1 MGTLTRKQ
9 KEVREREQRLLVIA
23 RKMLIDNGFAGLN
36 LDELARVTEYSKGTV
51 YGHFACKEDLV
62 TALAIQSME
71 QRLSLFDRAQRFSG
85 LPRERM
91 LAIGIADEI
100 FVRLHP
106 SYFRSELVIKM
117 AELETRASPERRVIL
132 DSLDQKCFSCV
143 RQIIDEAIARGELS
157 LCAPSG
163 PSDLVFALF
172 SMAIGASTAI
182 MNFCPLLE
190 KFQIADPFLSYRENV
205 QLMLDGFGWKPLR
218 TVWDYA
224 GTFRRIALEIFPDE
238 SRQIGIG

>member
-1 MGTLTRKQ
+1 MSTLTRKQ
-9 KEVREREQRLLVIA
+9 KEVREREQRLLVSA

-36 LDELARVTEYSKGTV
+36 LDELARVTDYSKGTV
-51 YGHFACKEDLV
+51 YGHFGCKEDLV
-62 TALAIQSME
+62 TALAIESLE

-91 LAIGIADEI
+91 LAVGIADKV

-117 AELETRASPERRVIL
+117 ADLETRVSPERRNVL
-132 DSLDQKCFSCV
+132 DLLDQKCITCV
-143 RQIIDEAIARGELS
+143 REIVDSAVQRGELTFS
-157 LCAPSG
+157 PSSG

-172 SMAIGASTAI
+172 SMAIGANTAI

-190 KFQIADPFLSYRENV
+190 KLQLADPFNSYLGNV
-205 QLMLDGFGWKPLR
+205 QILLDGFGWKPLR
-218 TVWDYA
+218 TEWDYA
-224 GTFRRIALEIFPDE
+224 ATLRQIATEIFPDE
-238 SRQIGIG
+238 SRQIGIT